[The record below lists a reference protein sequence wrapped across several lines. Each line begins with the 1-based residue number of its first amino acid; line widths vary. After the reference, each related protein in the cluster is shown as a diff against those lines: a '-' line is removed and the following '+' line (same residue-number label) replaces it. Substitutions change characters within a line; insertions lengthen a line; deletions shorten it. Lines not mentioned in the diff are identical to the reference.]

1 MILLRMAGRLPWG
14 LRRFLGRR
22 LGELALALIGRR
34 RRAARRNLELAF
46 PEMTP
51 HARGRLLLAH
61 FRTLGEGALDLT
73 WALTAKEEE
82 FRARVKVFGAEHLRS
97 ETKGGGRGGRG
108 GGVLIFMPH
117 FVGMDVG
124 GLRASLEFAGR
135 SAFHYKPPRGR
146 FWNGMFGVLRGRF
159 GGFGISTSDANA
171 TRACVKWLREGGALF
186 YFPDV
191 DPGRGRRHVFAPF
204 LGVEKTATTTMVSR
218 LCRAGNARAIPCAAK
233 MTREGYEVR
242 IFPEWKNF
250 PSPSPE
256 ADATRMNEWMSR
268 EARENPAGYF
278 WPHRRFRTRP
288 EGDPPRYG
296 EGKEWQSEF

>member
-14 LRRFLGRR
+14 ARRFLGRR

-51 HARGRLLLAH
+51 HARRRLLLAH

-73 WALTAKEEE
+73 WALTANESE
-82 FRARVKVFGAEHLRS
+82 FRARVKVFGAEHLRA
-97 ETKGGGRGGRG
+97 ETEGEKTG

-117 FVGMDVG
+117 FVGMDMG
-124 GLRASLEFAGR
+124 GLRASLEFGGK

-146 FWNGMFGVLRGRF
+146 FWSEMFNALRGRF

-218 LCRAGNARAIPCAAK
+218 LCRAGDARAIPCAARI
-233 MTREGYEVR
+233 TREGYEVR
-242 IFPEWKNF
+242 IFPQWKDF
-250 PSPSPE
+250 PGPNPE
-256 ADATRMNEWMSR
+256 VDATRINEWISR
-268 EARENPAGYF
+268 EARKNPASYF

-288 EGDPPRYG
+288 EGAPPRYG